1 MQLIR
6 FEGTMVR
13 EPEYRSGVS
22 GNGFEWESVD
32 LYVEEN
38 GVEKPQVFKF
48 GSFGGLSK
56 KIIDMGL
63 KVGSVLEIVFKI
75 ESREGK
81 GDFAGKYFVN
91 LGLESVNY
99 LRMND
104 GVDGGV
110 VNVDSEVPVDD
121 MFGEVGSFDI
131 NDDLPF

>member
-1 MQLIR
+1 
-6 FEGTMVR
+6 MVR

-75 ESREGK
+75 ESMEGK

-110 VNVDSEVPVDD
+110 VNVASDVPVDD
-121 MFGEVGSFDI
+121 MFGEVGSFEI

>member
-1 MQLIR
+1 
-6 FEGTMVR
+6 MVR

-104 GVDGGV
+104 GIDGGV
-110 VNVDSEVPVDD
+110 VNVASDVPIDD
-121 MFGEVGSFDI
+121 IFGEVGSFEI

>member
-1 MQLIR
+1 
-6 FEGTMVR
+6 MVR

-110 VNVDSEVPVDD
+110 VNVASDVPVDD
-121 MFGEVGSFDI
+121 MFGEVGSFEI